1 MGFSRREYWSVLPFS
16 SPGDLPYPGF
26 EPRSPVLQADSSPS
40 ESPHLIKVSQH
51 DDTGGHVTA
60 FFSVIHV
67 QPSQALQVHLFGS
80 PTPTAPVFKLG
91 DLKLQKENQKGVSFV
106 LLKELSR
113 VEPEAI
119 EEVTYV
125 SAQTESDLLTTYR
138 LTKISRTFAQGS
150 RNSRHL
156 SGPYPK

>member
-1 MGFSRREYWSVLPFS
+1 MLPFS

-51 DDTGGHVTA
+51 DDTGGHATA

-80 PTPTAPVFKLG
+80 PTPMAPVFKLG